1 MAAKNSLILL
11 FIICFI
17 HADFVTCFLSSKQII
32 SHKTL
37 DVHIHLS
44 MDSGRYSFVPGDME
58 EIPLSQIFQRAM
70 VLQRTGVDRAGALK
84 AYTHFLQVAELHEV
98 EPHLYAEV
106 FANMGALYA
115 MEAKDA
121 NAGTRKELR
130 DKAKSSF
137 RKAVEYR
144 PGLGSAWV
152 NLALIIMA
160 DRKESVDALAVE
172 NVLEKAR
179 SCCERALGL
188 DNDDERSRSLANKL
202 IGDIDIM
209 MKQNNAQKPFQ

>member
-1 MAAKNSLILL
+1 MFHPCRLR
-11 FIICFI
+11 
-17 HADFVTCFLSSKQII
+17 
-32 SHKTL
+32 
-37 DVHIHLS
+37 HI
-44 MDSGRYSFVPGDME
+44 
-58 EIPLSQIFQRAM
+58 

-115 MEAKDA
+115 MEAKDT
-121 NAGTRKELR
+121 NARTRKELR

-160 DRKESVDALAVE
+160 DGKESVDALAVE
-172 NVLEKAR
+172 NVLEEAR

-209 MKQNNAQKPFQ
+209 MKQNNVQKPFQ

>member
-1 MAAKNSLILL
+1 MAALNSLMFL

-17 HADFVTCFLSSKQII
+17 HAAFVTCFLSAKQII

-37 DVHIHLS
+37 DIHLHLS
-44 MDSGRYSFVPGDME
+44 QDSGRNRFITGEMD

-84 AYTHFLQVAELHEV
+84 AYTQFLQVAELHEV

-115 MEAKDA
+115 IEAKDTDA
-121 NAGTRKELR
+121 QTRKELR
-130 DKAKSSF
+130 EKAKSSF
-137 RKAVEYR
+137 HKAVEYR

-160 DRKESVDALAVE
+160 DGKESVDALAVE
-172 NVLEKAR
+172 NVLKEAR

-188 DNDDERSRSLANKL
+188 ENSDERSRSLANKL
-202 IGDIDIM
+202 IVDIDAM
-209 MKQNNAQKPFQ
+209 MKQNNAHKPFQ